1 MTMTRTP
8 TTGTIRRTEMLNFK
22 NNSDIDWAIDCIKR
36 GATDLVAYLNGGG
49 FKKEGVFSAQ
59 GSKFDLFNTFD
70 DFGDSTEISKRLS
83 PVLEKGLAYCATVYL
98 SEYDIVLRQEDG
110 DGYDYVLEHS
120 DGTLIDYIELKI
132 TRRKEKDRL
141 DLWTLNKNSLVK
153 VPLHLLIGYKTM
165 GDKISEMGVFLT
177 DARSAAVTRFVPP
190 GDNHSFA
197 QLRLLPAAMNCS
209 KFVKLIGDLSM
220 MSVTGRNTM
229 YKRPYVLMESMV

>member
-1 MTMTRTP
+1 
-8 TTGTIRRTEMLNFK
+8 MLNFK
-22 NNSDIDWAIDCIKR
+22 KQSDVVWAIDCVKR
-36 GATDLVAYLNGGG
+36 GATDLVDYLNDGGMNL
-49 FKKEGVFSAQ
+49 EGIFSAP
-59 GSKFDLFNTFD
+59 GSKFELFHVFE

-98 SEYDIVLRQEDG
+98 SEYDIALRQEDG

-177 DARSAAVTRFVPP
+177 DARSAALTRFVPP